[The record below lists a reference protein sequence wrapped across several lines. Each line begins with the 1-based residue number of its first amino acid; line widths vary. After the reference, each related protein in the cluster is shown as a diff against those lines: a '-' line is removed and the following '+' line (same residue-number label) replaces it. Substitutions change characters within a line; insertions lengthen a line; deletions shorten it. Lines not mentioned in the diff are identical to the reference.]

1 MISRCRYFIWL
12 TWRRLVHRPII
23 SILIIL
29 VVIYLG
35 ATLIVMAFEKVGF
48 GNAMMEIFPAFLGEL
63 GIIESPFLAVQISMV
78 VGMLVSISFI
88 AVVTAKITSLLI
100 EFIRRGG
107 SMAKKVNFSGH
118 TLICGWNFQGERIVD
133 ELLSADQK

>member
-1 MISRCRYFIWL
+1 MR
-12 TWRRLVHRPII
+12 RPIL

-29 VVIYLG
+29 VIIYIGAALVIM
-35 ATLIVMAFEKVGF
+35 VFKQVGF
-48 GNAMMEIFPAFLGEL
+48 GDAMMEIFPAFLGEL
-63 GIIESPFLAVQISMV
+63 GIIESPFLAIQISII
-78 VGMLVSISFI
+78 VGMLVSITFI

-118 TLICGWNFQGERIVD
+118 TVICGWNF
-133 ELLSADQK
+133 